1 MTTRESIQLAWLWT
15 TLADV
20 QAKINNEL
28 VPVAVHLGIKEPDLL
43 VALDTLSTSIKA
55 HLDRHM
61 LQAVPRNY

>member
-15 TLADV
+15 TLADM

-28 VPVAVHLGIKEPDLL
+28 VPVAIHLGIQDPDLMI
-43 VALDTLSTSIKA
+43 ALDALSKCIKA

-61 LQAVPRNY
+61 LQAVPRNF